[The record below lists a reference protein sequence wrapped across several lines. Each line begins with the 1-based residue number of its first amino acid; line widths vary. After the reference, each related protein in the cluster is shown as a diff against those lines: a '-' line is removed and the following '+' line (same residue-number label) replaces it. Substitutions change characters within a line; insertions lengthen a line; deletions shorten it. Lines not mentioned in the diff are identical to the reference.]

1 MLEVNLMHR
10 FVGTDGFK
18 KVHVSPA
25 EPADEE
31 GDVEEDEDGG
41 VLDPAVPV

>member
-25 EPADEE
+25 EPAEEE
-31 GDVEEDEDGG
+31 GDDDEEEGG